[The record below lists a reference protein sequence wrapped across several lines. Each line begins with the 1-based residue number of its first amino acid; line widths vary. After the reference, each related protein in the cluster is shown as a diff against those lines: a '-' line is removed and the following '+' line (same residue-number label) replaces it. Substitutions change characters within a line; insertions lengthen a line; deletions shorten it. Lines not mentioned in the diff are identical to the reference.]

1 MYKKFSLLG
10 FFMAIISM
18 VSVLTM
24 TNALA
29 NETSTKFVGNETAIN
44 DYTGKGKWLV
54 VMIWASDC
62 HVCNK
67 EAHQYM
73 AFHKQHK
80 DKDAQVLGISIDGQE
95 KLKDAHDFMK
105 RHQLNFPNL
114 IGEPLDIA
122 TMYQNQTG
130 GNWVGTPSFMVFNPK
145 GELIGAQAGAVP
157 VSIIE
162 SFIERE
168 SAATASKS

>member
-1 MYKKFSLLG
+1 MHNKLNILV
-10 FFMAIISM
+10 FFV
-18 VSVLTM
+18 VSVVFFTAS
-24 TNALA
+24 ALA
-29 NETSTKFVGNETAIN
+29 NETSSKFYGNETAIKEH
-44 DYTGKGKWLV
+44 TGKGKWLI

-67 EAHQYM
+67 EAHQYT

-80 DKDAQVLGISIDGQE
+80 DKDAQMLGLSIDGKE
-95 KLKDAHDFMK
+95 KLTDAKDFMK

-114 IGEPLDIA
+114 IGEPMDVA
-122 TMYQNQTG
+122 SMYQEHTG

-168 SAATASKS
+168 SSASVPKS

>member
-1 MYKKFSLLG
+1 MRNKLKLLV
-10 FFMAIISM
+10 FFTALL
-18 VSVLTM
+18 LT
-24 TNALA
+24 AGIVLA
-29 NETSTKFVGNETAIN
+29 NETASKFFGNETAIN
-44 DYTGKGKWLV
+44 DYAGKGKWLV

-80 DKDAQVLGISIDGQE
+80 DKDAQVLGLSMDGKE
-95 KLKDAHDFMK
+95 KLTDAKDFMK

-114 IGEPLDIA
+114 IGEPIDIA
-122 TMYQNQTG
+122 SMYQERTG

-145 GELIGAQAGAVP
+145 GELVGAQAGAVP

-168 SAATASKS
+168 AMASSKS